1 MSYSFSGGAVRT
13 SVVSLSGSGGSGSR
27 SSSIA
32 EIVSQRSGVTKLS
45 LLADTHSASDTGGVM
60 MLFCKI
66 SELHRQI
73 HSKSCVRN

>member
-45 LLADTHSASDTGGVM
+45 PLADTHSALDTGGVT

-66 SELHRQI
+66 SKLNRLI
-73 HSKSCVRN
+73 HYESCVRK